1 MIYVN
6 REVTIRDYRESKIG
20 FLFEVKAE
28 GTGEKERG
36 LMRVKIDDKETRVF
50 EIEPGTRTYLDEFL
64 PDLKG
69 KEVSK
74 LEVEMWKEKK
84 CESH

>member
-6 REVTIRDYRESKIG
+6 REVTIRDYTESEIG

-28 GTGEKERG
+28 GTGERERG
-36 LMRVKIDDKETRVF
+36 FMRVKIDDEETRLF
-50 EIEPGTRTYLDEFL
+50 EIEPGTKTYLDEFL

-69 KEVSK
+69 RGISK
-74 LEVEMWKEKK
+74 LEVEIWKEKK

>member
-6 REVTIRDYRESKIG
+6 REVVIKDYTEGKIG
-20 FLFEVKAE
+20 FLFEVKAD

-36 LMRVKIDDKETRVF
+36 FMRVKIDDKETRVF

-64 PDLKG
+64 LDLKE

-74 LEVEMWKEKK
+74 LEVETWKEKK